1 MTRSRAIRFKLY
13 VPPEIDLAKL
23 TVAEKD
29 ALIRSL
35 VGQLEA
41 ALGRIAELEKRLAT
55 SERPPKTSDNSSL
68 PPAKGRKSDS
78 QPGEKRPR
86 KNRPGPGVAR
96 TLEPNPDRIVDAK
109 LQACPHCA
117 ASWPEAPQTPQMV
130 YDRIELPPIRPDV
143 TRVRLFGGR
152 CPCCGDRAIA
162 TAPVGLRPGSPFGRS
177 IEALVV
183 YLHYAHAIGLERL
196 RCVLDEIF
204 GLAISEGAISN
215 ILARAQTPLATAAT
229 AIATHITQAPVVACD
244 ETSVRVMK
252 KTWWEWVFVTTIAV
266 LHIIRPSRS
275 AEVVRALFGELRP
288 RVWVSDSLGSQRGH
302 ADLWQVCLAH
312 LLRDAQYAIDCG
324 DAGFAAAFKRL
335 LLRAIAIGR
344 RRGGLRDT
352 TLQQYR
358 ADLERRLDR
367 VLALPRRGEAAEKLR
382 RRIVRDREHL
392 FVFMTH
398 RDVPATNNVS
408 ERALRPSVIF
418 RKVTNGFRSE
428 WGADTYAAFRSVVS
442 TAKAN
447 RRSVL
452 NELRNVLATPSYATA
467 SLHPG

>member
-1 MTRSRAIRFKLY
+1 MA
-13 VPPEIDLAKL
+13 PEIDLTKL

-29 ALIRSL
+29 ALILSL
-35 VGQLEA
+35 LGQLEV
-41 ALGRIAELEKRLAT
+41 ALARIAELEKRLAAL
-55 SERPPKTSDNSSL
+55 ERPPKTPDNSSL
-68 PPAKGRKSDS
+68 PPSKGQKSDS
-78 QPGEKRPR
+78 RPGEKPPR
-86 KNRPGPGVAR
+86 KSRPGPGVAR
-96 TLEPNPDRIVDAK
+96 ALEPNPDHIVDAK
-109 LQACPHCA
+109 LDVCPHCA
-117 ASWPEAPQTPQMV
+117 AAWPDAPQTPQMV

-152 CPCCGDRAIA
+152 CTCCGERAIA
-162 TAPVGLRPGSPFGRS
+162 AAPAGLEPGSPFGKS

-215 ILARAQTPLATAAT
+215 ILARAQAPLAAAAT
-229 AIATHITQAPVVACD
+229 AIAADVTQAAVVACD

-252 KTWWEWVFVTTIAV
+252 KTCWEWVFVTTIAV
-266 LHIIRPSRS
+266 LHIVRPSRS

-324 DAGFAAAFKRL
+324 DDGFAAAFKRL
-335 LLRAIAIGR
+335 LLRAIALGR
-344 RRGGLRDT
+344 RRDSLRNT

-358 ADLERRLDR
+358 ADLDRRLDR
-367 VLALPRRGEAAEKLR
+367 VLALPRRGDAAERLR
-382 RRIVRDREHL
+382 RRIARDREHL
-392 FVFMTH
+392 FVFMTD

-447 RRSVL
+447 KRSIL
-452 NELRNVLATPSYATA
+452 SELHNVLAIPSYGNA
-467 SLHPG
+467 SHQPG